1 MRIMKFLMVITLV
14 FLPLGTINASIE
26 LERDDIYDYKEFFD
40 DLFPTEE
47 EDAGAGYTDSC
58 VSGSSAYM
66 WPIGS
71 EEKTTQNGVELA
83 IGTPYPTVIT
93 SYFGST
99 EAGIHDNGH
108 GALDIAPAADA
119 GVVNVIAAQAGEVVV
134 ANTGCVSFEGLGS
147 SCGGGYGNYVAIKSD
162 DGNYQYYGHM
172 HENTLKVKVGDKVV
186 QGQILG
192 KVGSSGRSTG
202 THLHFEVREGQ
213 DAYDARV
220 DPLNYVNQDNPR
232 PSGSNST
239 NNSSS
244 SSNSSASNNSS
255 SSNNTSNNSSSSN
268 NTSNNSSNSSS
279 TSSSSSSTDS
289 TVSSND
295 ECRFP
300 SVFIELL
307 RDMEGGYEE
316 GDYYIAYD
324 GGDAYPWTVGPGITL
339 AEEDEFRAIG
349 IDPNSIS
356 AGSRLKKSDVDKVF
370 EMILQKI
377 RDSIESRLA
386 SNNIT
391 LNNSQILALVAFEHN
406 GGQTASDNVISSYK
420 QNGNTYKVYS
430 EFCNYVHGTYNG
442 VSGYLY
448 PGLIL
453 RRKVEWLMWSAGIF
467 LPTDQ
472 DQSYDNNTECV
483 GNFAVPNDKKS
494 MVTPL
499 LEETAKQFGGT
510 ITYF

>member
-1 MRIMKFLMVITLV
+1 MRIIKFFMIITVV
-14 FLPLGTINASIE
+14 FLPFSTVNASLE
-26 LERDDIYDYKEFFD
+26 LERQDVYDYKEFFD
-40 DLFPTEE
+40 DLFPSEE
-47 EDAGAGYTDSC
+47 EDAESNYTDSC
-58 VSGSSAYM
+58 VSGSSSYM

-71 EEKTTQNGVELA
+71 EQTTTQNGVEIA
-83 IGTPYPTVIT
+83 TGTPYPTVIT

-119 GVVNVIAAQAGEVVV
+119 GVVNVIAAQAGEVIV

-147 SCGGGYGNYVAIKSD
+147 TCGGGYGNYVAIKSN

-186 QGQILG
+186 QGQVIG

-232 PSGSNST
+232 PGGSGDT
-239 NNSSS
+239 T
-244 SSNSSASNNSS
+244 SSN
-255 SSNNTSNNSSSSN
+255 TS
-268 NTSNNSSNSSS
+268 TNSSS
-279 TSSSSSSTDS
+279 TSSTNNSTESSSL
-289 TVSSND
+289 SSD

-300 SVFIELL
+300 AVFIELL

-324 GGDAYPWTVGPGITL
+324 GGDGYPWTVGPGITL

-377 RDSIESRLA
+377 RDSVESRLA
-386 SNNIT
+386 SNGIT

-442 VSGYLY
+442 ISGYLY

-472 DQSYDNNTECV
+472 NQSYDNNTECV

-510 ITYF
+510 ISYY